1 MCRICIEYNY
11 GLMTKKEAVR
21 NLYEKISTY
30 NQKNM
35 ATEEEFEHILM
46 METMLEEQNP
56 ETD

>member
-1 MCRICIEYNY
+1 
-11 GLMTKKEAVR
+11 MTKKEAVR